1 MKYFILDSN
10 SQQQGPFTIYELKDR
25 GINEQTLVW
34 AEGMENWQPAWQ
46 VEEIKRLLFDQPAG
60 TPPPPPHSTDSFS
73 QTPSGQPMSPQPQ
86 QSHRAL
92 IAGIIIAVVVLVV
105 LAITNPDRRQ
115 HTDAIARAFTE
126 AFDNEMDKSGISD
139 SALGEIG
146 NMIADRMTASMVDQ
160 LLDYHNYIIFSKSTI
175 TIADKSY
182 TVSWGLLGRVF
193 TVSNDRLSQK
203 LEKRLHLP
211 TIDRESTVVKETT
224 APDGTTSIDSTTVSR
239 KGAEKIVDGVSDIV
253 KDQVEQNTDSS
264 TSSTINK
271 LIDDV
276 KSLLN

>member
-73 QTPSGQPMSPQPQ
+73 QTTPRQPMSPQPQ

-92 IAGIIIAVVVLVV
+92 IAGIIIAVIVLVV

-175 TIADKSY
+175 TIVGKSY

>member
-46 VEEIKRLLFDQPAG
+46 VEEIKRLLFNQPAG

-73 QTPSGQPMSPQPQ
+73 QTTPRQPMSPQPQ

-126 AFDNEMDKSGISD
+126 AFDNEMEKSGISD

-175 TIADKSY
+175 TIVGKSY

>member
-46 VEEIKRLLFDQPAG
+46 VEEIKRMLFDQPAG

-73 QTPSGQPMSPQPQ
+73 QTTPRQPMSPQPQ

-126 AFDNEMDKSGISD
+126 VFDNEMDKSGISD

-253 KDQVEQNTDSS
+253 KDQVEQNTDSA

>member
-126 AFDNEMDKSGISD
+126 AFDNEMEKSGISD

-160 LLDYHNYIIFSKSTI
+160 LLDYHNYFIFSKSTI

>member
-92 IAGIIIAVVVLVV
+92 IAGIIIAVIVLVV

-175 TIADKSY
+175 TIVGKSY

-253 KDQVEQNTDSS
+253 KDQVEQSTDSS

>member
-73 QTPSGQPMSPQPQ
+73 QTTPQQPMSPQPQ

-92 IAGIIIAVVVLVV
+92 IAGIIIAVIVLVV

-126 AFDNEMDKSGISD
+126 AFDNEMDKSGISE

-175 TIADKSY
+175 TIVGKSY

-253 KDQVEQNTDSS
+253 KDQVEQNTDSA

>member
-73 QTPSGQPMSPQPQ
+73 QTTPRQPMSPQPQ
-86 QSHRAL
+86 QSHKAL

-126 AFDNEMDKSGISD
+126 AFDNEMEKSGISD

-175 TIADKSY
+175 TIVGKSY

>member
-73 QTPSGQPMSPQPQ
+73 QTTPRQPMSPQPQ

-126 AFDNEMDKSGISD
+126 VFDNEMDKSGISD

-253 KDQVEQNTDSS
+253 KDQVEQNTDSA

>member
-34 AEGMENWQPAWQ
+34 AEGMDNWQPAWQ

-73 QTPSGQPMSPQPQ
+73 QTTPQQPMSPQPQ
-86 QSHRAL
+86 QSHKAL

-175 TIADKSY
+175 TIVGKSY

-253 KDQVEQNTDSS
+253 KDQVEQSTDSA

-276 KSLLN
+276 KSLFN

>member
-73 QTPSGQPMSPQPQ
+73 QTTPRQPMSPQPQ
-86 QSHRAL
+86 QSHKAL
-92 IAGIIIAVVVLVV
+92 IAGIIIAVIVLVV

-126 AFDNEMDKSGISD
+126 AFDNEMEKSGISD

-175 TIADKSY
+175 TIVGKSY

>member
-73 QTPSGQPMSPQPQ
+73 QTTPRQPMSPQPQ

-126 AFDNEMDKSGISD
+126 AFDNEMDKSGISE

-175 TIADKSY
+175 TIVGKSY

-253 KDQVEQNTDSS
+253 KDQVEQNTDSA

>member
-73 QTPSGQPMSPQPQ
+73 QTTPRQPMSPQPQ

-253 KDQVEQNTDSS
+253 KDQVEQSTDSS

>member
-34 AEGMENWQPAWQ
+34 AEGMDNWQPAWQ

-73 QTPSGQPMSPQPQ
+73 QTTPRQPMSPQPQ

-126 AFDNEMDKSGISD
+126 AFDNEMEKSGISD

>member
-46 VEEIKRLLFDQPAG
+46 VEEIKRMLFDQPAG
-60 TPPPPPHSTDSFS
+60 KPPPPPHSTDSFS
-73 QTPSGQPMSPQPQ
+73 QTTPRQPMSPQPQ

-126 AFDNEMDKSGISD
+126 VFDNEMDKSGISD

-253 KDQVEQNTDSS
+253 KDQVEQNTDSA

>member
-34 AEGMENWQPAWQ
+34 AEGMDNWQPAWQ

-276 KSLLN
+276 KSLFN

>member
-73 QTPSGQPMSPQPQ
+73 QTTPRQPMSPQPQ

-126 AFDNEMDKSGISD
+126 AFDNEMEKSGISE

-175 TIADKSY
+175 TIVGKSY

-253 KDQVEQNTDSS
+253 KDQVEQSTDSS

>member
-1 MKYFILDSN
+1 M
-10 SQQQGPFTIYELKDR
+10 
-25 GINEQTLVW
+25 
-34 AEGMENWQPAWQ
+34 
-46 VEEIKRLLFDQPAG
+46 
-60 TPPPPPHSTDSFS
+60 
-73 QTPSGQPMSPQPQ
+73 
-86 QSHRAL
+86 
-92 IAGIIIAVVVLVV
+92 VVLVV

-126 AFDNEMDKSGISD
+126 VFDNEMDKSGISD

-253 KDQVEQNTDSS
+253 KDQVEQNTDSA

>member
-73 QTPSGQPMSPQPQ
+73 QTTPRQPMSPQPQ

-126 AFDNEMDKSGISD
+126 VLDNEMDKSGISD

-253 KDQVEQNTDSS
+253 KDQVEQNTDSA

>member
-34 AEGMENWQPAWQ
+34 AEGMDNWQPAWQ

-126 AFDNEMDKSGISD
+126 AFDNEMEKSGISG

-160 LLDYHNYIIFSKSTI
+160 LLDYHNYFIFSKSTI
-175 TIADKSY
+175 TIVGKSY

-224 APDGTTSIDSTTVSR
+224 ASDGTTSIDSTTVSR

-276 KSLLN
+276 KSLFN

>member
-34 AEGMENWQPAWQ
+34 AEGMDNWQPAWQ

-92 IAGIIIAVVVLVV
+92 IAGIIIAVIVLVV

-175 TIADKSY
+175 TIVGKSY

>member
-73 QTPSGQPMSPQPQ
+73 QTTPRQPMSPQPQ
-86 QSHRAL
+86 QSHKAL

-175 TIADKSY
+175 TIVGKSY

-276 KSLLN
+276 KSLFN

>member
-1 MKYFILDSN
+1 
-10 SQQQGPFTIYELKDR
+10 
-25 GINEQTLVW
+25 
-34 AEGMENWQPAWQ
+34 
-46 VEEIKRLLFDQPAG
+46 
-60 TPPPPPHSTDSFS
+60 
-73 QTPSGQPMSPQPQ
+73 MSPQPQ

-175 TIADKSY
+175 TIVGKSY

-211 TIDRESTVVKETT
+211 SIDSESTAVKETT

-253 KDQVEQNTDSS
+253 KDQVEQSTDSS

>member
-126 AFDNEMDKSGISD
+126 AFDNEMEKSGISD

>member
-1 MKYFILDSN
+1 
-10 SQQQGPFTIYELKDR
+10 
-25 GINEQTLVW
+25 
-34 AEGMENWQPAWQ
+34 
-46 VEEIKRLLFDQPAG
+46 
-60 TPPPPPHSTDSFS
+60 
-73 QTPSGQPMSPQPQ
+73 MSPQPQ
-86 QSHRAL
+86 QSHKAL

-126 AFDNEMDKSGISD
+126 AFDNEMEKSGISD

-175 TIADKSY
+175 TIVGKSY

>member
-34 AEGMENWQPAWQ
+34 AEGMDNWQPAWQ

-92 IAGIIIAVVVLVV
+92 IAGIIIAVIVLVV

-175 TIADKSY
+175 TIVGKSY

-253 KDQVEQNTDSS
+253 KDQVEQSTDSS

>member
-34 AEGMENWQPAWQ
+34 AEGMENWQLAWQ

-73 QTPSGQPMSPQPQ
+73 QTTPRQPMSPQPQ

-92 IAGIIIAVVVLVV
+92 IAGIIIAVIVLVV

-175 TIADKSY
+175 TIVGKSY

-211 TIDRESTVVKETT
+211 TIDRESTVAKETT

-253 KDQVEQNTDSS
+253 KDQVEQSTDSA

>member
-73 QTPSGQPMSPQPQ
+73 QTTPRQPMSPQPQ

-126 AFDNEMDKSGISD
+126 AFDNEMEKSGISD

-211 TIDRESTVVKETT
+211 SIDSESTTVKETT

-253 KDQVEQNTDSS
+253 KDQVEQSTDSA

>member
-92 IAGIIIAVVVLVV
+92 IAGIIIAVIVLVV

-160 LLDYHNYIIFSKSTI
+160 LLDYHNYLIFSKSTI
-175 TIADKSY
+175 TIVGKSY

>member
-60 TPPPPPHSTDSFS
+60 TPPPPPLSTDSFS
-73 QTPSGQPMSPQPQ
+73 QTTPRQPMSPQPQ

-126 AFDNEMDKSGISD
+126 AFDNEMEKSGISD

-175 TIADKSY
+175 TIVGKSY

>member
-73 QTPSGQPMSPQPQ
+73 QTTPRQPMSPQPQ

>member
-73 QTPSGQPMSPQPQ
+73 QTTPQQPMSPQPQ

-126 AFDNEMDKSGISD
+126 AFDNEMEKSGISD

-160 LLDYHNYIIFSKSTI
+160 LLDYHNYFIFSKSTI
-175 TIADKSY
+175 TIVGKSY

-253 KDQVEQNTDSS
+253 KDQVEQSTDSA

>member
-73 QTPSGQPMSPQPQ
+73 QTTPRQPMSPQPQ

-126 AFDNEMDKSGISD
+126 AFDNEMEKSGISD

-175 TIADKSY
+175 TIAGKSY

>member
-46 VEEIKRLLFDQPAG
+46 VEEIKRMLFDQPAG

-73 QTPSGQPMSPQPQ
+73 QTTPRQPMSPQPQ

-126 AFDNEMDKSGISD
+126 VFDNEMDKSGISD